1 LHRRVRA
8 KDNSS
13 TVRAP
18 QAQPRHGHRE
28 VQVIA
33 VGIRSKTRLVSFAI
47 GILAL
52 CAIASGAHAQITFV
66 PPNDPTG
73 AVLTTNA
80 NDAWSIS
87 RGVVFQATV
96 TQTIS
101 SVSLYQDLTGITVN
115 YEVDQTTSASG
126 AIGTGKTVLRSG
138 TGTFTTSGLQFITFS
153 FAPLQLVAGNF
164 YQVRFD
170 FVGNSNQNFFYNN
183 NNVVFSQPGFALI
196 DGTSGDD
203 TSNSVMPRIQLG
215 AASPPVALNTTIP
228 TLSPLL
234 LAALSL
240 LLAGAAAF
248 ALRGRRRSA
257 R

>member
-18 QAQPRHGHRE
+18 QARPRHGHQE

-52 CAIASGAHAQITFV
+52 CAIASGAYAQISFV

-80 NDAWSIS
+80 NDAWSTG

-115 YEVDQTTSASG
+115 YEIDQTTSASG
-126 AIGTGKTVLRSG
+126 AIGTGKAVLRSG
-138 TGTFTTSGLQFITFS
+138 TGTFTTSGLQFITFT
-153 FAPLQLVAGNF
+153 FAPLQLIAGNF

-183 NNVVFSQPGFALI
+183 NNVVFSEPGFALI

-203 TSNSVMPRIQLG
+203 TANSVMPRVELNAGIPLG
-215 AASPPVALNTTIP
+215 AIIP

-234 LAALSL
+234 LAVLSL

-248 ALRGRRRSA
+248 ALRRRLRSA